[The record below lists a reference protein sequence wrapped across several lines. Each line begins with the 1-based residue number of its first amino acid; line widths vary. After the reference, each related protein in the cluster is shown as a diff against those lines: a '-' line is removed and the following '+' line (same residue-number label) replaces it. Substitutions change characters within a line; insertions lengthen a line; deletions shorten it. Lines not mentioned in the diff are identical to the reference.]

1 MFKGKPKGKLS
12 KSSIKL
18 FSPCICQS
26 LELKNVNFPKID
38 FPVNN
43 KFLANVSKKN
53 YSKKCSENKSQHLP
67 IKGVIF

>member
-1 MFKGKPKGKLS
+1 MFKGKPNGKLS

-26 LELKNVNFPKID
+26 LELKKVNFPKID

-43 KFLANVSKKN
+43 KFLAHVSKK
-53 YSKKCSENKSQHLP
+53 P
-67 IKGVIF
+67 IQKNFQRTNPNIFL